1 MNKFHPLKINT
12 RNLTWDNNEPRSLD
26 HDDRFFQ
33 SNVIEETS
41 EVFIKA
47 NNLLERWAA
56 NKQSNFKIAELGF
69 GFGLNFLITAK
80 YWYQHNQNSKEWLD
94 YVSIDCFPLNIKD
107 FKKVLA
113 NYPEL
118 KEFSD
123 EFIEHFPIECNGF
136 TRVEFPKFR
145 IRLTLIINNVEDAL
159 ASLIGNKNNKFD
171 AWYLDGFDPNKNLS
185 MWSSKV
191 FESLYLLSSKNATFG
206 TYTAA
211 GFVRRGLE
219 ENGFK
224 VSRVK
229 GFANKRHRLQGVYK
243 NGGGKFKSKIVPKKI
258 AIIGS
263 GIAGTCLA
271 YKLASQNISVD
282 LFDKKKDLNLNPWAA
297 MYPKFSL
304 GIDSRSELLI
314 EGYFYSHRF
323 YSKMLNSFMNT
334 GITFLDN
341 GSERNSWIDRII
353 KLDRNDLFTQQSPE
367 DINLQNNINQSFAGL
382 KINLGG
388 CISIDELNKTLVA
401 HENINFINDKDF
413 LEYEIDNKIKLKFK
427 EDNNYEGYSHL
438 ILASGGALK
447 SVIPKIRL
455 KHGAIAGFRDKKL
468 NDIKY
473 PINNSGYIL
482 PKFNNLNWAGSI
494 YSNDEILDTDII
506 DYKKIIDKN
515 NHLLTEDD
523 IENIKKTWLGV
534 RASLPDYLPVA
545 GAIEQEKVFVLGGL
559 GSRGLSLA
567 PLLAETI
574 MNDICNIPS
583 PISQEVRE
591 AISPLRFND

>member
-33 SNVIEETS
+33 SNVIDETS

-107 FKKVLA
+107 FKKVVA

-136 TRVEFPKFR
+136 TRVEIPKFR

-159 ASLIGNKNNKFD
+159 VSLIGNKNNKFD

-191 FESLYLLSSKNATFG
+191 FESLYLLSNKNATFG

-243 NGGGKFKSKIVPKKI
+243 NGGGNFKSKIVPKKI

-323 YSKMLNSFMNT
+323 YSKILNSFMNT

-401 HENINFINDKDF
+401 HENINLINDKDF

-427 EDNNYEGYSHL
+427 EGNNYEGYSHL
-438 ILASGGALK
+438 ILASGGTLK

-523 IENIKKTWLGV
+523 IKNIKKTWLGI

-567 PLLAETI
+567 PLLA
-574 MNDICNIPS
+574 
-583 PISQEVRE
+583 
-591 AISPLRFND
+591 

>member
-1 MNKFHPLKINT
+1 
-12 RNLTWDNNEPRSLD
+12 
-26 HDDRFFQ
+26 
-33 SNVIEETS
+33 
-41 EVFIKA
+41 
-47 NNLLERWAA
+47 
-56 NKQSNFKIAELGF
+56 
-69 GFGLNFLITAK
+69 
-80 YWYQHNQNSKEWLD
+80 
-94 YVSIDCFPLNIKD
+94 
-107 FKKVLA
+107 
-113 NYPEL
+113 
-118 KEFSD
+118 
-123 EFIEHFPIECNGF
+123 
-136 TRVEFPKFR
+136 
-145 IRLTLIINNVEDAL
+145 
-159 ASLIGNKNNKFD
+159 
-171 AWYLDGFDPNKNLS
+171 

-191 FESLYLLSSKNATFG
+191 FESLYLLSNKNATFG

-243 NGGGKFKSKIVPKKI
+243 NGGGNFKSKIVPKKI

-271 YKLASQNISVD
+271 YKLANQNISVD

-323 YSKMLNSFMNT
+323 YSKILNSFMNT

-341 GSERNSWIDRII
+341 GSKRNSWIDRII

-401 HENINFINDKDF
+401 HENINLINDKDF

-427 EDNNYEGYSHL
+427 EGNNYEGYSHL
-438 ILASGGALK
+438 ILASGGTLK

-494 YSNDEILDTDII
+494 YSNDEILDADII

-515 NHLLTEDD
+515 NHLLTQDD
-523 IENIKKTWLGV
+523 IKNIKKTWLGV

>member
-41 EVFIKA
+41 EVFIKP

-323 YSKMLNSFMNT
+323 YSKILNSFMNT

-427 EDNNYEGYSHL
+427 EGNNYEGYSHL

-523 IENIKKTWLGV
+523 IKNIKKTWLGV

>member
-33 SNVIEETS
+33 SNVIDETS

-107 FKKVLA
+107 FKKVVA

-136 TRVEFPKFR
+136 TRVEIPKFR

-159 ASLIGNKNNKFD
+159 VSLIGNKNNKFD

-191 FESLYLLSSKNATFG
+191 FESLYLLSNKNATFG

-243 NGGGKFKSKIVPKKI
+243 NGGGNFKSKIVPKKI

-271 YKLASQNISVD
+271 YKLANQNISVD

-323 YSKMLNSFMNT
+323 YSKKLNSFMNT

-401 HENINFINDKDF
+401 HENINLINDKDF

-427 EDNNYEGYSHL
+427 EGNNYEGYSHL

-523 IENIKKTWLGV
+523 IKNIKKTWLGV

>member
-33 SNVIEETS
+33 SNVIDETS

-47 NNLLERWAA
+47 NNLLERWAE

-107 FKKVLA
+107 FKKVVA

-159 ASLIGNKNNKFD
+159 VSLIGNKNNKFD
-171 AWYLDGFDPNKNLS
+171 AWYLDGFDPSKNLS

-191 FESLYLLSSKNATFG
+191 FESLYLLSNKNATFG

-243 NGGGKFKSKIVPKKI
+243 NGGGNFKSKIVQKKI

-323 YSKMLNSFMNT
+323 YSKILNSFLNT

-341 GSERNSWIDRII
+341 GCERKSWIDRII
-353 KLDRNDLFTQQSPE
+353 KLDRNDLFTRQSAE
-367 DINLQNNINQSFAGL
+367 DINLQNNINQTFTGL

-427 EDNNYEGYSHL
+427 EGNNYEGYSHL

-494 YSNDEILDTDII
+494 YSNDEILDADII

-523 IENIKKTWLGV
+523 IKNIKKTWLGA

>member
-33 SNVIEETS
+33 SNVIDETS

-56 NKQSNFKIAELGF
+56 NNQSNFKIAELGF

-107 FKKVLA
+107 FKKVVA

-159 ASLIGNKNNKFD
+159 VSLIGNKNNKFD

-191 FESLYLLSSKNATFG
+191 FESLYLLSNKNATFG

-243 NGGGKFKSKIVPKKI
+243 NGGGNFKSKIVQKKI

-323 YSKMLNSFMNT
+323 YSKILNSFLNT

-341 GSERNSWIDRII
+341 GCERKSWIDRII
-353 KLDRNDLFTQQSPE
+353 KLDRNDLFTRQSAE

-427 EDNNYEGYSHL
+427 EGNNYEGYSHL

-494 YSNDEILDTDII
+494 YSNDEILDADII

-523 IENIKKTWLGV
+523 IKNIKKTWLGV

>member
-33 SNVIEETS
+33 SNVIDETS

-107 FKKVLA
+107 FKKVVA

-136 TRVEFPKFR
+136 TRVEIPKFR

-159 ASLIGNKNNKFD
+159 VSLIGNKNNKFD

-191 FESLYLLSSKNATFG
+191 FESLYLLSNKNATFG

-243 NGGGKFKSKIVPKKI
+243 NGGGNFKSKIVPKKI

-271 YKLASQNISVD
+271 YKLANQNISVD

-323 YSKMLNSFMNT
+323 YSKKLNSFMNT

-401 HENINFINDKDF
+401 HENINLINDKDF

-427 EDNNYEGYSHL
+427 EGNNYEGYSHL
-438 ILASGGALK
+438 ILASGGTLK

-494 YSNDEILDTDII
+494 YSNDEILDADII

-523 IENIKKTWLGV
+523 IKNIKKTWLGI

>member
-1 MNKFHPLKINT
+1 MNKLHPLKINS
-12 RNLTWDNNEPRSLD
+12 RKLIWDNNEPRSLD

-33 SNVIEETS
+33 PNVIDETS

-47 NNLLERWAA
+47 NNLIDRWTK
-56 NKQSNFKIAELGF
+56 NNLNNFKIAELGF

-80 YWYQHNQNSKEWLD
+80 YWYQHNQNNKKWLD
-94 YVSIDCFPLNIKD
+94 YVSIDCFPLNIND
-107 FKKVLA
+107 FKEVIA

-123 EFIEHFPIECNGF
+123 VFIEHFPFECNGF
-136 TRVEFPKFR
+136 TRIEIPKFR
-145 IRLTLIINNVEDAL
+145 IRLTLIVNDIEKAL

-185 MWSSKV
+185 MWSPKV
-191 FESLYLLSSKNATFG
+191 FRHLYLLSNENATFG

-211 GFVRRGLE
+211 GFVRRSLK
-219 ENGFK
+219 ENGFEVIK
-224 VSRVK
+224 TK
-229 GFANKRHRLQGVYK
+229 GFGTKRHRLQGILCKEDK
-243 NGGGKFKSKIVPKKI
+243 NFESKVVPKKI

-304 GIDSRSELLI
+304 GIDSRSDLLV

-323 YSKMLNSFMNT
+323 YSETLTSFVNT
-334 GITFLDN
+334 GITFLSN
-341 GSERNSWIDRII
+341 GDERKSWIERIL
-353 KLDRNDLFTQQSPE
+353 KLGRNDLFAQLSSK
-367 DINLQNNINQSFAGL
+367 DINLQNNIEQELDGL
-382 KINLGG
+382 KINIGG
-388 CISIDELNKTLVA
+388 CISIDELNKTLLT
-401 HENINFINDKDF
+401 HTNINFINNKDF
-413 LEYEIDNKIKLKFK
+413 LEYEINNEIKLKFK
-427 EDNNYEGYSHL
+427 EGQSYEGYSHL
-438 ILASGGALK
+438 IIASGDSLK

-455 KHGAIAGFRDKKL
+455 KHGAIAGFKDKKL
-468 NDIKY
+468 NDIKC

-482 PKFNNLNWAGSI
+482 PKFDSLSWAGSI
-494 YSNDEILDTDII
+494 YSNDEILNEDFI

-515 NHLLTEDD
+515 NHLLSEDD
-523 IENIKKTWLGV
+523 LNNIKKTWLGK

-545 GAIEQEKVFVLGGL
+545 GAIDQEKVFVLGGL

-591 AISPLRFND
+591 AISPLRFNN

>member
-314 EGYFYSHRF
+314 EGYFYSYRF
-323 YSKMLNSFMNT
+323 YSKILNSFMNT

-401 HENINFINDKDF
+401 HENINLINGKDF

-494 YSNDEILDTDII
+494 YSNDEILDGDII

-515 NHLLTEDD
+515 NYLLTEDD

>member
-1 MNKFHPLKINT
+1 MKKFHPLKINT

-33 SNVIEETS
+33 SNVIDETS

-107 FKKVLA
+107 FKKVVA

-136 TRVEFPKFR
+136 TRVEIPKFR

-159 ASLIGNKNNKFD
+159 VSLIGNKNNKFD

-191 FESLYLLSSKNATFG
+191 FESLYLLSNKNATFG

-243 NGGGKFKSKIVPKKI
+243 NGGGNFKSKIVPKKI

-323 YSKMLNSFMNT
+323 YSKILNSFMNT

-401 HENINFINDKDF
+401 HENINLINDKDF

-427 EDNNYEGYSHL
+427 EGNNYEGYSHL
-438 ILASGGALK
+438 ILASGGTLK

-494 YSNDEILDTDII
+494 YSNDEILDADII

-523 IENIKKTWLGV
+523 IKNIKKTWLGI

>member
-33 SNVIEETS
+33 SNVIDETS

-47 NNLLERWAA
+47 NNLLERWAE
-56 NKQSNFKIAELGF
+56 NKKINFKIAELGF

-107 FKKVLA
+107 FKKVVA

-136 TRVEFPKFR
+136 TRVEIPKFR

-159 ASLIGNKNNKFD
+159 VSLIGNKNNKFD

-191 FESLYLLSSKNATFG
+191 FESLYLLSNKNATFG

-243 NGGGKFKSKIVPKKI
+243 NGGGNFKSKIVPKKI

-323 YSKMLNSFMNT
+323 YSKILNSFMNT

-353 KLDRNDLFTQQSPE
+353 KLDRDDLFTQQSPE
-367 DINLQNNINQSFAGL
+367 DINLQNNINQSFGGL

-401 HENINFINDKDF
+401 HKNINLINGKDF

-427 EDNNYEGYSHL
+427 EGNNYEGYSHL
-438 ILASGGALK
+438 ILASGGTLK

-494 YSNDEILDTDII
+494 YSNDEILDADII
-506 DYKKIIDKN
+506 DYKKIIHKN

-523 IENIKKTWLGV
+523 IKNIKKTWLGV

>member
-33 SNVIEETS
+33 SNVIDETS

-107 FKKVLA
+107 FKKVVA

-136 TRVEFPKFR
+136 TRVEIPKFR

-159 ASLIGNKNNKFD
+159 VSLIGNKNNKFD

-191 FESLYLLSSKNATFG
+191 FESLYLLSNKNATFG

-243 NGGGKFKSKIVPKKI
+243 NGGGNFKSKIVPKKI

-323 YSKMLNSFMNT
+323 YSKILNSFMNT

-401 HENINFINDKDF
+401 HENINLINDKDF

-427 EDNNYEGYSHL
+427 EGNNYEGYSHL
-438 ILASGGALK
+438 ILASGGTLK

-494 YSNDEILDTDII
+494 YSNDEILDADII

-515 NHLLTEDD
+515 NHLLTQDD
-523 IENIKKTWLGV
+523 IKNIKKTWLGV

-545 GAIEQEKVFVLGGL
+545 GAIVQEKVFVLGGL

>member
-33 SNVIEETS
+33 SNVIDETS

-107 FKKVLA
+107 FKKVVA

-136 TRVEFPKFR
+136 TRVEIPKFR

-159 ASLIGNKNNKFD
+159 VSLIGNKNNKFD

-191 FESLYLLSSKNATFG
+191 FESLYLLSNKNATFG

-243 NGGGKFKSKIVPKKI
+243 NGGGNFKSKIVPKKI

-271 YKLASQNISVD
+271 YKLANQNISVD

-323 YSKMLNSFMNT
+323 YSKKLNSFMNT

-401 HENINFINDKDF
+401 HENINLINDKDF

-427 EDNNYEGYSHL
+427 EGNNYEGYSHL
-438 ILASGGALK
+438 ILASGGTLK

-494 YSNDEILDTDII
+494 YSNDEILDADII

-515 NHLLTEDD
+515 NHLLTQDD
-523 IENIKKTWLGV
+523 IKNIKKTWLGV

>member
-33 SNVIEETS
+33 SNVIDETS

-107 FKKVLA
+107 FKKVVA

-136 TRVEFPKFR
+136 TRVEIPKFR

-159 ASLIGNKNNKFD
+159 VSLIGNKNNKFD

-191 FESLYLLSSKNATFG
+191 FESLYLLSNKNATFG

-243 NGGGKFKSKIVPKKI
+243 NGGGNFKSKIVPKKI

-323 YSKMLNSFMNT
+323 YSKILNSFMNT

-401 HENINFINDKDF
+401 HENINLINDKDF

-427 EDNNYEGYSHL
+427 EGNNYEGYSHL
-438 ILASGGALK
+438 ILASGGTLK

-494 YSNDEILDTDII
+494 YSNDEILDADII

-523 IENIKKTWLGV
+523 IKNIKKTWLGV

>member
-33 SNVIEETS
+33 SNVIDETS

-107 FKKVLA
+107 FKKVVA

-136 TRVEFPKFR
+136 TRVEIPKFR

-159 ASLIGNKNNKFD
+159 VSLIGNKNNKFD

-191 FESLYLLSSKNATFG
+191 FESLYLLSNKNATFG

-243 NGGGKFKSKIVPKKI
+243 NGGGNFKSKIVPKKI

-323 YSKMLNSFMNT
+323 YSKKLNSFMNT

-401 HENINFINDKDF
+401 HENINLINDKDF

-427 EDNNYEGYSHL
+427 EGNNYEGYSHL
-438 ILASGGALK
+438 ILASGGTLK

-494 YSNDEILDTDII
+494 YSNDEILDADII

-515 NHLLTEDD
+515 NHLLTQDD
-523 IENIKKTWLGV
+523 IKNIKKTWLGV

>member
-314 EGYFYSHRF
+314 EGYFYSYRF
-323 YSKMLNSFMNT
+323 YSKILNSFMNT

-427 EDNNYEGYSHL
+427 EGNNYEGYSHL

-523 IENIKKTWLGV
+523 IKNIKKTWLGV

>member
-69 GFGLNFLITAK
+69 GFGLNFLITTK

-107 FKKVLA
+107 FKKVVA

-136 TRVEFPKFR
+136 TRVEIPKFR

-159 ASLIGNKNNKFD
+159 VSLIGNKNNKFD

-191 FESLYLLSSKNATFG
+191 FESLYLLSNKNATFG

-229 GFANKRHRLQGVYK
+229 GFANKRHILQGGYK
-243 NGGGKFKSKIVPKKI
+243 NGGGNFKSKIVPKKI

-323 YSKMLNSFMNT
+323 YSKILNSFMNT

-401 HENINFINDKDF
+401 HENINLINDKDF

-427 EDNNYEGYSHL
+427 EGNNYEGYSHL

-494 YSNDEILDTDII
+494 YSNDEILDADII

-515 NHLLTEDD
+515 NHLLTQDD
-523 IENIKKTWLGV
+523 IKNIKKTWLGV

-545 GAIEQEKVFVLGGL
+545 GAIEQGKVFVLGGL

>member
-33 SNVIEETS
+33 SNVIDETS

-107 FKKVLA
+107 FKKVVA

-136 TRVEFPKFR
+136 TRVEIPKFR

-159 ASLIGNKNNKFD
+159 VSLIGNKNNKFD

-191 FESLYLLSSKNATFG
+191 FESLYLLSNKNATFG

-243 NGGGKFKSKIVPKKI
+243 NGGGNFKSKIVPKKI

-323 YSKMLNSFMNT
+323 YSKKLNSFMNT

-401 HENINFINDKDF
+401 HENINLINDKDF

-427 EDNNYEGYSHL
+427 EGNNYEGYSHL
-438 ILASGGALK
+438 ILASGGTLK

-494 YSNDEILDTDII
+494 YSNDEILDADII

-523 IENIKKTWLGV
+523 IKNIKKTWLGV

>member
-41 EVFIKA
+41 EVFIKP

-523 IENIKKTWLGV
+523 IKNIKKTWLGV

>member
-323 YSKMLNSFMNT
+323 YSKILNSFMNT

-427 EDNNYEGYSHL
+427 EGNNYEGYSHL

-523 IENIKKTWLGV
+523 IKNIKKTWLGV

>member
-33 SNVIEETS
+33 SNVIDETS

-107 FKKVLA
+107 FKKVVA

-136 TRVEFPKFR
+136 TRVEIPKFR

-159 ASLIGNKNNKFD
+159 VSLIGNKNNKFD

-191 FESLYLLSSKNATFG
+191 FESLYLLSNKNATFG

-243 NGGGKFKSKIVPKKI
+243 NGGGNFKSKIVPKKI

-323 YSKMLNSFMNT
+323 YSKILNSFMNT

-401 HENINFINDKDF
+401 HENINLINDKDF

-427 EDNNYEGYSHL
+427 EGNNYEGYSHL
-438 ILASGGALK
+438 ILASGGTLK

-494 YSNDEILDTDII
+494 YSNDEILDADII

-523 IENIKKTWLGV
+523 IKNIKKTWLGI

>member
-33 SNVIEETS
+33 SNVIDETS

-56 NKQSNFKIAELGF
+56 NNQSNFKIAELGF

-94 YVSIDCFPLNIKD
+94 YVSIDCSPLDIKD
-107 FKKVLA
+107 FKKVVA

-136 TRVEFPKFR
+136 TRVEIPKFR

-159 ASLIGNKNNKFD
+159 VSLIGNKNNKFD

-191 FESLYLLSSKNATFG
+191 FESLYLLSNKNATFG

-243 NGGGKFKSKIVPKKI
+243 NGGENSKSKIVPKKI

-323 YSKMLNSFMNT
+323 YSKILNSFMNT

-427 EDNNYEGYSHL
+427 EGNNYEGYSHL

-523 IENIKKTWLGV
+523 IKNIKKTWLGV

>member
-33 SNVIEETS
+33 SNVIDETS

-107 FKKVLA
+107 FKKVVA

-191 FESLYLLSSKNATFG
+191 FESLYLLSNKNATFG

-243 NGGGKFKSKIVPKKI
+243 NGGGNFKSKIVPKKI

-323 YSKMLNSFMNT
+323 YSKILNSFMNT

-401 HENINFINDKDF
+401 HENINLINDKDF

-427 EDNNYEGYSHL
+427 EGNNYEGYSHL
-438 ILASGGALK
+438 ILASGGTLK

-523 IENIKKTWLGV
+523 IKNIKKTWLGV

>member
-41 EVFIKA
+41 EVFIKP

-427 EDNNYEGYSHL
+427 EGNNYEGYSHL

-523 IENIKKTWLGV
+523 IKNIKKTWLGV

>member
-33 SNVIEETS
+33 SNVIDETS

-47 NNLLERWAA
+47 NNLLERWAE

-94 YVSIDCFPLNIKD
+94 YVSIDCFPLDIKD
-107 FKKVLA
+107 FKKVVA

-159 ASLIGNKNNKFD
+159 FSLIGNKNNKFD

-191 FESLYLLSSKNATFG
+191 FESLYLLSNKNATFG

-243 NGGGKFKSKIVPKKI
+243 NGGGNFKSKIVQKKI

-323 YSKMLNSFMNT
+323 YSKILNSFMNT

-427 EDNNYEGYSHL
+427 EGNNYEGYSHL

-494 YSNDEILDTDII
+494 YSNDEILDADII

-523 IENIKKTWLGV
+523 IKNIKKTWLGA